1 MAVEGAERLRNV
13 GLARLSPSPTSASG
27 TVSRV
32 NDLVI
37 ILDLRERKFA
47 QNQTFRT
54 FMPNLPL
61 RSALSWKLMEDLI

>member
-1 MAVEGAERLRNV
+1 MRNV

-32 NDLVI
+32 NDLLI
-37 ILDLRERKFA
+37 ILDLSARIVSQSNFTIVR
-47 QNQTFRT
+47 
-54 FMPNLPL
+54 PNLPF